1 MEYVPVLDKCKVV
14 ALIDPDGSDSSPIS
28 NAEDLFAA
36 FFFSQEVVSRAQAQA
51 PSKQLRSRNSKAVR
65 MSLPKQQG
73 DEVAL
78 RSYPDVPLVFLGIIH
93 VTATAQL
100 REKLEPSRFPPFLR
114 RSLPADGLDP
124 GDYCQV
130 GLVLNP
136 FYEPVRDGG
145 RKWQPRPANEVVQL
159 VDMSLLVDFDLEK
172 IEAGM
177 LRGIARERSRNLRD
191 WDWFLAT
198 DPETKYAQP
207 HPQVPIPPR
216 PCRSPTAPLP
226 REPLIVS
233 VAPPSWVCVRGD
245 SCQSPGSPC
254 VLLTSCG
261 LFPQPQPPCQTA
273 SS

>member
-1 MEYVPVLDKCKVV
+1 M
-14 ALIDPDGSDSSPIS
+14 
-28 NAEDLFAA
+28 
-36 FFFSQEVVSRAQAQA
+36 
-51 PSKQLRSRNSKAVR
+51 
-65 MSLPKQQG
+65 
-73 DEVAL
+73 
-78 RSYPDVPLVFLGIIH
+78 PLVFLGIIH

-216 PCRSPTAPLP
+216 PCRGRAYRYPQIEIL
-226 REPLIVS
+226 VS
-233 VAPPSWVCVRGD
+233 TDNALDYGTQGFSKIDFAQKRQKSGNNVISWRSFTVKISWNQGGWVNVKTLNPELRK
-245 SCQSPGSPC
+245 
-254 VLLTSCG
+254 VLK
-261 LFPQPQPPCQTA
+261 QRR
-273 SS
+273 